1 MRRRNYNSRRG
12 GGSRWMHLHYAGVCK
27 VCGKELAAGSNA
39 FWDVGAKTV
48 TCERLDCAEADG
60 LTTNEPLTGP
70 WDKRSDTRV
79 LTGQRIRPSG
89 PISHGP
95 DEFTRARART
105 VRFNSGAE
113 MSVNAR
119 GRCEDA
125 PCCGCCT

>member
-1 MRRRNYNSRRG
+1 MRRNYNNRRG
-12 GGSRWMHLHYAGVCK
+12 GGSRWMHLHYAGICK
-27 VCGKELAAGSNA
+27 VCGEKLPAGSHA
-39 FWDVGAKTV
+39 FWDVAAKTV
-48 TCERLDCAEADG
+48 TCDSLDCAEADG

-79 LTGQRIRPSG
+79 LTGQRIGAPA
-89 PISHGP
+89 PVSHSAP
-95 DEFTRARART
+95 TRAYT

>member
-1 MRRRNYNSRRG
+1 MRRNYNSRRG
-12 GGSRWMHLHYAGVCK
+12 GGSRWMHLHYAGICK
-27 VCGKELAAGSNA
+27 VCGEKLPAGSHA

-48 TCERLDCAEADG
+48 TCDRLDCAEADG
-60 LTTNEPLTGP
+60 LTTREPLTGP

-79 LTGQRIRPSG
+79 LAGQRIGAPA
-89 PISHGP
+89 PVSHSAP
-95 DEFTRARART
+95 TRAYT

-125 PCCGCCT
+125 PCCPCCD